1 MKSTLQK
8 ALRTGWGLAAAG
20 FLAALAIYAWIGS
33 FMRFMGDDYCYG
45 MILRQKGF
53 WQAQWYSYVYSTPYT
68 GDRFSL
74 TFFSDLFHLLGP
86 GFTGWLAGLILTVWI
101 GGLVLTLSQATRLL
115 RRDDRPVLWVAG
127 AAAFAFFVLYQAP
140 DLAESFYW
148 RSGMLPYFMPLIGDT
163 WLAALLLVV
172 IQKEHPA
179 WPEVLG
185 IGVLAFVNSGFSE
198 TAVAFQAGVLGL
210 GLMAAF
216 ILNRMGKTDGR
227 SWKPMAVAM
236 IGTLA
241 AMVAMLLSPSNTA
254 RLNTLPENLG
264 FWPSVKDSLQY
275 GLDFTL
281 ETLRGLPVPTLLGL
295 VFSAALGFEMAG
307 GQTRSLPFSWR
318 KGLAGIA
325 LILGIGFAWVVCSM
339 APSVFIQTW
348 YPEPRALIVSRFGL
362 ELTLFS
368 LGGWMGWFLRGV
380 ISIENPMQVIRVI
393 AVLAALVCAVYG
405 VRGAARPLAD
415 LPAYHQYAAQWDQRD
430 AQIRLAAKDG
440 VQDVAVAGLSHL
452 LLRGGDFNTDA
463 GHWYNICAAGYYG
476 VNSIRALP

>member
-8 ALRTGWGLAAAG
+8 ALKIGWGATAAG
-20 FLAALAIYAWIGS
+20 FLAALGMYAWIGS

-45 MILRQKGF
+45 MVLAQKGF
-53 WQAQWYSYVYSTPYT
+53 WQAQWYSYVYPTPYT

-74 TFFSDLFHLLGP
+74 TFFSDLFHLFGP
-86 GFTGWLAGLILTVWI
+86 GFTGWLAGLTLALWISGLALTFRQI
-101 GGLVLTLSQATRLL
+101 TRLL
-115 RRDDRPVLWVAG
+115 RRDAMPVLWMAG

-163 WLAALLLVV
+163 WLAALLLAS
-172 IQKEHPA
+172 IQKEHSA

-185 IGVLAFVNSGFSE
+185 IGLLAFVNSGFSE
-198 TAVAFQAGVLGL
+198 TAVAFQVGGL
-210 GLMAAF
+210 GVGLVAAL
-216 ILNRMGKTDGR
+216 ILDKGRKTAGR
-227 SWKPMAVAM
+227 SWKRIGVAM
-236 IGTLA
+236 VGTLA
-241 AMVAMLLSPSNTA
+241 AMVVMLLSPSNTA
-254 RLNTLPENLG
+254 RLNTLPDSLG
-264 FWPSVKDSLQY
+264 FWPSIRDSLQY

-281 ETLRGLPVPTLLGL
+281 ESLRGLPVPTLLGL
-295 VFSAALGFEMAG
+295 VFSSALGLEMAD
-307 GQTRSLPFSWR
+307 GQTSRLRVSWWQ
-318 KGLAGIA
+318 GLLGTA
-325 LILGIGFAWVVCSM
+325 LILGFGFALVVCSM

-368 LGGWMGWFLRGV
+368 LGGWIGWFLRGV
-380 ISIENPMQVIRVI
+380 ISSESPIRLIRVV

-405 VRGAARPLAD
+405 VRGAARPLVD

-430 AQIRLAAKDG
+430 AQIRLEAKDG
-440 VQDVAVAGLSHL
+440 VRDVKVVGLSHL

-463 GHWYNICAAGYYG
+463 GHWYNNCAAGYYG
-476 VNSIRALP
+476 VDSIRALP